1 MTTPIALAPA
11 YSWKKTLWKGLRPA
25 LIVAVT
31 AFFLALDQHVDSKW
45 LVELGIPP
53 ALAVF
58 VLEAVRNWV
67 KTRDL
72 RSEK

>member
-1 MTTPIALAPA
+1 MTTPVVLAPA

-31 AFFLALDQHVDSKW
+31 AFFLALDQSIDSKW
-45 LVELGIPP
+45 LIELGVPP
-53 ALAVF
+53 ILAVF
-58 VLEAVRNWV
+58 IIEAGRNWI

-72 RSEK
+72 RQP